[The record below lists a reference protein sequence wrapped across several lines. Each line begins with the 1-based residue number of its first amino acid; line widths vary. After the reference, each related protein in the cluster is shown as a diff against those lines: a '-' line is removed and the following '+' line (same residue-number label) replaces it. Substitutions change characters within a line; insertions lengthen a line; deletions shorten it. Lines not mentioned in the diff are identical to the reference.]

1 MSEVHGSTATG
12 STAPPSTPAPPSPST
27 VGDDGAL
34 RSITT
39 TSLSAATAPEA
50 RAQAVQS
57 TFLEPLSGESR
68 EVQSPPLFGDGS
80 LLPFRNREN
89 AFSAASTT
97 SPQSESSYTGTDQ
110 SIESDGVA
118 EFDRFLGDEPEPDD
132 VRQFLADLNPADRER
147 LAAERAE
154 AIGKLDGAP
163 APLRD
168 QANRRLMRLDLE
180 RLEAREAAGAFTPS
194 ERRALEN
201 IRAVQ
206 VSLQS
211 VEQQTD
217 WRTGEP
223 LVAELYIYEPVA
235 FGGDGRAAVAAGQLD
250 SADHVSVIVPGL
262 GTTTAS
268 MADTGDRA
276 VHLYEQS
283 RHASG
288 DSVAVLEWAGY
299 DAPSGGLISGD
310 MLGVATQ
317 RMARAGA
324 HQLAQDVAGL
334 QAMRG
339 DTSMHLTVIGHSYG
353 ATTAAIA
360 ADELDLQ
367 ADDLIL
373 VGSPGAG
380 RAGDAN
386 ELTTGRDHT
395 WVGSASRDFVTL
407 LAVTGWMDPTQVVAG
422 AHGIPPELLGSDP
435 AEGDFHAQRFQAEH
449 VGRGDSWNLNDHIDR
464 YFEERT
470 ESLYNM
476 ASIVTGNYE
485 HVQRAEPRR
494 DPWYAALQDPE
505 RHRAPREIS
514 H

>member
-1 MSEVHGSTATG
+1 MSEVHSSTAAGSTTPSA
-12 STAPPSTPAPPSPST
+12 SMAPPSSTGNGDGTP
-27 VGDDGAL
+27 G
-34 RSITT
+34 
-39 TSLSAATAPEA
+39 AATFTASSDVASGAEA
-50 RAQAVQS
+50 RTYAVQTTFPDPAAS
-57 TFLEPLSGESR
+57 TERQPSA
-68 EVQSPPLFGDGS
+68 LFRGGP
-80 LLPFRNREN
+80 LLPFRNHEN
-89 AFSAASTT
+89 DFLAASTAL
-97 SPQSESSYTGTDQ
+97 PQSEPGVAGAVLDV
-110 SIESDGVA
+110 ESDAVA
-118 EFDRFLGDEPEPDD
+118 EFDRLMGDEPGPDS
-132 VRQFLADLNPADRER
+132 VQQFFAELSPADRER
-147 LAAERAE
+147 LASGRAE
-154 AIGKLDGAP
+154 AVGNLDGVP
-163 APLRD
+163 AALRD
-168 QANRRLMRLDLE
+168 QANRRLMGLDLE
-180 RLEAREAAGAFTPS
+180 RLEAGETAGAFTPS

-206 VSLQS
+206 ISLQS

-223 LVAELYIYEPVA
+223 LVAELYVYEPVA

-250 SADHVSVIVPGL
+250 RADHVSVIVPGL

-299 DAPSGGLISGD
+299 DAPSGSLISGD
-310 MLGVATQ
+310 VLGVVTQ

-353 ATTAAIA
+353 AITAAIA
-360 ADELDLQ
+360 ADELGLQ
-367 ADDLIL
+367 VDDLIL

-395 WVGSASRDFVTL
+395 WVGSASRDFVTS
-407 LAVTGWMDPTQVVAG
+407 LAVTGWMDPTQVIAG
-422 AHGIPPELLGSDP
+422 THGIPPELLGNDP
-435 AEGDFHAQRFQAEH
+435 AEDDFHAQRFQAEH

-470 ESLYNM
+470 ESLHNM
-476 ASIVTGNYE
+476 AAIVTGNYE